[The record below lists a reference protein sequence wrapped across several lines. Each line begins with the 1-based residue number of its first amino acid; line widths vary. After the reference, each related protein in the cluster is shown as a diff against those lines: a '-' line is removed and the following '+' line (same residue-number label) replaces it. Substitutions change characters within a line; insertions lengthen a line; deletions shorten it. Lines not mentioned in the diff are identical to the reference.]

1 MKKKFML
8 TAVLML
14 IMAQT
19 AQAAEFGSFFMEMT
33 KAAVQKISI
42 ISQESIKNAGNNTD
56 DTDDDI
62 NEVKS
67 VDEIVTVVDIR
78 LAALKDGSDV
88 YEIEY
93 AKKGM
98 LASKTL
104 IANTDCVVSGAKNDI
119 NELSCGDLIIIDTV
133 YDDTVDYITV
143 VMSLDNVRF
152 DRQPFDSQIFV
163 PNRAA
168 WYKYGEKKNAKHEVY
183 FGYILKAESDGGKMK
198 ILMNSGDGKTDSSSY
213 FTIDEKTNVYIY
225 NSYANSSSA
234 KFKTGE
240 IYDIEASIYPKDN
253 EGNVD
258 FESENFIFD
267 DMKSAFIYINHGD
280 IVNITLVNY
289 TK

>member
-1 MKKKFML
+1 MKRKFIL
-8 TAVLML
+8 TVIFLL

-19 AQAAEFGSFFMEMT
+19 AQAAEFGSFFIEMT

-42 ISQESIKNAGNNTD
+42 ISQDAVKNAGDNTD
-56 DTDDDI
+56 DKYDDI

-78 LAALKDGSDV
+78 RAALKDGSDA

-98 LASKTL
+98 LASETL
-104 IANTDCVVSGAKNDI
+104 VANTDCVVSGAKNDI
-119 NELSCGDLIIIDTV
+119 NKLSCGDLIIIDTV

-143 VMSLDNVRF
+143 VMSLESVRF

-183 FGYILKAESDGGKMK
+183 FGYILKAESDGGKMR

-213 FTIDEKTNVYIY
+213 FTIDEKTNVYMY

-234 KFKTGE
+234 KFKIGE
-240 IYDIEASIYPKDN
+240 IYDIESSVYPKDDD
-253 EGNVD
+253 GNVD
-258 FESENFIFD
+258 FDSENFIFD
-267 DMKSAFIYINHGD
+267 DMKCAFIYINHGD